1 MSQDQLT
8 TAVTLNL
15 KTPLS
20 LIQHSMDYLLHS
32 ETESKKKRLMHII
45 CVSNRNVLNEVTNY
59 ADYLL
64 IKRG

>member
-1 MSQDQLT
+1 
-8 TAVTLNL
+8 
-15 KTPLS
+15 
-20 LIQHSMDYLLHS
+20 MDYLLQS
-32 ETESKKKRLMHII
+32 ETEIKKKRLMHII